1 MGNARTAPG
10 QIARAFG
17 RVVSVRSDEAPALAL
32 AFFYHFLLFTAYYIL
47 RPLRDSMGI
56 TAGVHSLDDLF
67 WFTFAAMLAAMPL
80 FGWLCG
86 RYRRAVFLPW
96 TYGFFVINLVC
107 FWVAF
112 HVVDDDTWTARV
124 FFVWLSVFNL
134 FVVSVFWSFMAD
146 LFDREQARRMF
157 AFIAAGASTGAVTGS
172 GLTAFLAQVVGDVNL
187 LLVSAGLLIATLL
200 PMRRLMAWS
209 ARRDTPATRVAEL
222 PIGGNPF
229 AGAALVARSWYLVGI
244 GIFVFLLVSVS
255 TFLYLQQAD
264 LLASH
269 YPDGSARTAFLGR
282 IDLSVNLLAVTLQ
295 LLAVGRLTSRF
306 GVAVML
312 ASIPLMMTAGFV
324 LLATH
329 PALATLVAV
338 MVARRAGEYAVTRP
352 CREMLFTTVGRETK
366 YKAKN
371 FIDTV
376 VYRGGDALS
385 ASAHE
390 AVIKAFALGLSGVA
404 WLGAVV
410 AAVWVA
416 VAVALGRHHERMST
430 ASEAPRGFDEVSRPP
445 A

>member
-1 MGNARTAPG
+1 MCDAAAPAAP
-10 QIARAFG
+10 IARVFG
-17 RVVSVRSDEAPALAL
+17 RAVNVRADEAPALAM
-32 AFFYHFLLFTAYYIL
+32 AFSYHFLLFMAYYIL

-56 TAGVHSLDDLF
+56 TAGVRSLDELF
-67 WFTFAAMLAAMPL
+67 WFTFAAMLAAMPV

-96 TYGFFVINLVC
+96 TYGFFIANLIG
-107 FWVAF
+107 FWLAF
-112 HVVDDDTWTARV
+112 RLAGDDVWTARV

-157 AFIAAGASTGAVTGS
+157 AFIAGGASTGAIAGS
-172 GLTAFLAQVVGDVNL
+172 GFTAFLAETVGDVNL
-187 LLVSAGLLIATLL
+187 LLVSAGLLAATLL
-200 PMRRLMAWS
+200 PMRMLMAWS
-209 ARRDTPATRVAEL
+209 AKRDTPATRIADL

-229 AGAALVARSWYLVGI
+229 AGAALVARSGYLI
-244 GIFVFLLVSVS
+244 GISVFVFLLVTVS

-269 YPDGSARTAFLGR
+269 LPDGSARTAFLGR
-282 IDLSVNLLAVTLQ
+282 IDLAVNLLAVTLQ
-295 LLAVGRLTSRF
+295 LLAVGRLTARF

-312 ASIPLMMTAGFV
+312 TSIPLMMATGFV
-324 LLATH
+324 LLATN
-329 PALATLVAV
+329 PALITLVAV
-338 MVARRAGEYAVTRP
+338 MIARRAGEYAVTRP
-352 CREMLFTTVGRETK
+352 CREMLFTTVSRETK

-390 AVIKAFALGLSGVA
+390 AVIRSLSLGLAGIA

-416 VAVALGRHHERMST
+416 VAVLLGRHHERMKPAPET
-430 ASEAPRGFDEVSRPP
+430 APERA
-445 A
+445 